1 MKQKKVNATLIDA
14 NEAEKSANT
23 PSNNLIKQ
31 QPNKTHRTRLVIL
44 TVTCIVVTN
53 TLLVFSSEDLRAVMI
68 DLTAVITSGA
78 ALIACASAIGLGY
91 LRKSVGSVHLWLLVG
106 LIFWFA
112 AEVTWAYT
120 RQMLGID
127 LPYPSIADASWIAG
141 YGFLAFY
148 LYKIMRKITVTNP
161 IDKSLVLLVSVAV
174 SLLLGYVLN
183 LTFGVAEI
191 LGFQEDVLG
200 PIVSLSYPILDGI
213 LLVPSLVIIWSLR
226 KGDPST
232 FNWVLMS
239 MAFALLAIG
248 DIGFG
253 YNFALA
259 PILAE
264 ETEWIWAI
272 FYNAGYLCIAF
283 SIIYL
288 LTSDRRLSSNVERT
302 KDILA
307 SP

>member
-1 MKQKKVNATLIDA
+1 MTDA
-14 NEAEKSANT
+14 SEIGKSAIN
-23 PSNNLIKQ
+23 PSKRLVKQ
-31 QPNKTHRTRLVIL
+31 LNKTHRTRLVIL
-44 TVTCIVVTN
+44 TVICVVVTN
-53 TLLVFSSEDLRAVMI
+53 TLLVFSSDDLRAVMI

-78 ALIACASAIGLGY
+78 ALIASAIAVLIAY
-91 LRKSVGSVHLWLLVG
+91 FRKSVDNVHLWLFIGLV
-106 LIFWFA
+106 LWFA

-148 LYKIMRKITVTNP
+148 LYKIMRKITLTNP

-174 SLLLGYVLN
+174 SLLLGYILN

-213 LLVPSLVIIWSLR
+213 LLVPSLVILWSLR
-226 KGDPST
+226 KGDPTT

-239 MAFALLAIG
+239 MAFALLTIG

-259 PILAE
+259 PVLAE
-264 ETEWIWAI
+264 ESEWIWAI
-272 FYNAGYLCIAF
+272 FYNAGYLFIAF
-283 SIIYL
+283 SILYS
-288 LTSDRRLSSNVERT
+288 LTSDRRLSSNIEGA

-307 SP
+307 RP

>member
-1 MKQKKVNATLIDA
+1 MLIL
-14 NEAEKSANT
+14 S
-23 PSNNLIKQ
+23 SN
-31 QPNKTHRTRLVIL
+31 
-44 TVTCIVVTN
+44 
-53 TLLVFSSEDLRAVMI
+53 DLRAVMI
-68 DLTAVITSGA
+68 DITAVITSGA
-78 ALIACASAIGLGY
+78 ALIASVSGILIRY
-91 LRKSVGSVHLWLLVG
+91 VRKSVENVHIWLLVG
-106 LIFWFA
+106 LVFWFA

-127 LPYPSIADASWIAG
+127 LPYPSIADASWISG

-148 LYKIMRKITVTNP
+148 LYKIMRRITVANP

-174 SLLLGYVLN
+174 SLLLGYILN

-213 LLVPSLVIIWSLR
+213 LLVPSLVILWSLR

-259 PILAE
+259 PVLAE
-264 ETEWIWAI
+264 ESEWIWAI
-272 FYNAGYLCIAF
+272 FYNTGYLCIAF
-283 SIIYL
+283 SILYSF
-288 LTSDRRLSSNVERT
+288 TSDRRIPSNIEGA
-302 KDILA
+302 KDLLA
-307 SP
+307 RP

>member
-1 MKQKKVNATLIDA
+1 
-14 NEAEKSANT
+14 
-23 PSNNLIKQ
+23 
-31 QPNKTHRTRLVIL
+31 
-44 TVTCIVVTN
+44 
-53 TLLVFSSEDLRAVMI
+53 MI
-68 DLTAVITSGA
+68 DLTAVLTSGA
-78 ALIACASAIGLGY
+78 ALIVCGSAIVIGHF
-91 LRKSVGSVHLWLLVG
+91 RKRGDNVHVWLLIG
-106 LIFWFA
+106 LVLWFS

-120 RQMLGID
+120 RQILGID

-141 YGFLAFY
+141 YGLLAFY
-148 LYKIMRKITVTNP
+148 LYKIMRKTTVTNP

-213 LLVPSLVIIWSLR
+213 LLVPSLVILWSLR

-283 SIIYL
+283 SIIYS
-288 LTSDRRLSSNVERT
+288 LTSTRLLPGDIAGT

-307 SP
+307 RQ